1 VAGSGEQATPAVAA
15 AAAAALP
22 VRIGA
27 VGAKAR
33 APRGATAPVA
43 LGVWAVSAPTSG
55 SAAKWGAQ
63 AAALAVDC
71 AVAPAACGMAEGGEG
86 GGGGGRARRQG
97 PMKGVARP
105 AREGRGRGG
114 ARR

>member
-1 VAGSGEQATPAVAA
+1 VAGSGGQATPAVAA

-22 VRIGA
+22 VRIGVVGAKA
-27 VGAKAR
+27 VGAAR

-43 LGVWAVSAPTSG
+43 PGGWAVSAPTRG

-97 PMKGVARP
+97 PMKGVA
-105 AREGRGRGG
+105 
-114 ARR
+114 

>member
-1 VAGSGEQATPAVAA
+1 VAGSGAQATPAVAA

-27 VGAKAR
+27 VGAKDVGAAR

-43 LGVWAVSAPTSG
+43 PGGWAVSAPTRG

-97 PMKGVARP
+97 PMKEVA
-105 AREGRGRGG
+105 
-114 ARR
+114 